1 MTTNF
6 KYYKI
11 KIIKSLIDQV
21 CCLKNQL
28 LDELI
33 INATDPMIV
42 TRRIR
47 MLQHVSQYELQLI
60 SKIQSFETDDPLDI
74 NLDVVPHELEIIS
87 NRSA

>member
-1 MTTNF
+1 
-6 KYYKI
+6 
-11 KIIKSLIDQV
+11 
-21 CCLKNQL
+21 
-28 LDELI
+28 
-33 INATDPMIV
+33 
-42 TRRIR
+42 